1 MNKNVFEGKWKEI
14 RGKSKE
20 WWSLINDLDLSRV
33 DKAPRKLDKYVVLL
47 QVKYGYTKQFAR
59 EEINRRIEEP
69 EARKDKTSRFV
80 NPCNA
85 NIQKGDFKMNL
96 LIYLIVAAV
105 IGWVATEMMH
115 DRSNLLINI
124 VVAVVGAFLAGY
136 FLSPI
141 FHVGTINDAFTI
153 PTMLV
158 TLAGSVILLFVFNFV
173 RGRRA

>member
-1 MNKNVFEGKWKEI
+1 
-14 RGKSKE
+14 
-20 WWSLINDLDLSRV
+20 
-33 DKAPRKLDKYVVLL
+33 
-47 QVKYGYTKQFAR
+47 
-59 EEINRRIEEP
+59 
-69 EARKDKTSRFV
+69 
-80 NPCNA
+80 
-85 NIQKGDFKMNL
+85 MNL
-96 LIYLIVAAV
+96 IIYLIVAAV

-158 TLAGSVILLFVFNFV
+158 TLLGAIILLAVVNFFR
-173 RGRRA
+173 RGRAR